1 MAFENLTDKLTKVFK
16 NLRSKGRLTEEDVK
30 VALKEVKLALL
41 EADVNY
47 KVVKNF
53 IKSVEERAV
62 GSEVLEGLNPGQAV
76 VKIVN
81 EELTKVLGD
90 ETVELKFEPGQ
101 ATTVIMLCGLNGA
114 GKTTTAAK
122 LAGQFIKKGKKPL
135 LVALDVYR
143 PAAIKQLQV
152 NGEKQGVDV
161 FSMGDNVNPVEIAKK
176 SLEYAAKNNENVV
189 IFDTAGRLQID
200 EELMQEL
207 INIKKNVTVHKT
219 ILVVDAMIGQDSVN
233 VAKDFNEKVGVD
245 GLILSKMDGDTRGGA
260 ALSIK
265 AVTGVPIL
273 YVGMGEKLTDLE
285 QFYPDRMAN
294 RILGMG
300 DVLTLIDKV
309 MAEKDEID
317 EEKEKDMMGRLKK
330 GKFDFNDYL
339 ESMNQMKKMGGLSS
353 MLGLMPNMGISKD
366 DLEGAVD
373 EKQLKQMEAIVLSM
387 TKKERSNPKIL
398 NPQRKH
404 RIAKGAGV
412 DISVVNRFIKQF
424 EQTQKLMKQMPGLM
438 GGKKRGPFGGF
449 GGFPKMPF

>member
-1 MAFENLTDKLTKVFK
+1 MAFENLTDKLTNVFK

-62 GSEVLEGLNPGQAV
+62 GTEVLEGLNPGQAV
-76 VKIVN
+76 IKIVN
-81 EELTKVLGD
+81 EELTNVLGS

-101 ATTVIMLCGLNGA
+101 ATTVIMLCGLQGA

-122 LAGQFIKKGKKPL
+122 LAGKFIQKGKKPL

-143 PAAIKQLQV
+143 PAAIKQLQI

-161 FSMGDNVNPVEIAKK
+161 FAIEGNNNPVEIARA

-189 IFDTAGRLQID
+189 IFDTAGRLHVD

-207 INIKKNVTVHKT
+207 VNIKKEVTVHKT

-233 VAKDFNEKVGVD
+233 VASDFNERIGID

-273 YVGMGEKLTDLE
+273 FVGMGEKLSDLE

-300 DVLTLIDKV
+300 DVLTLIDKIQ
-309 MAEKDEID
+309 AEAIDIDKD
-317 EEKEKDMMGRLKK
+317 KEKDMMGRLKK

-339 ESMNQMKKMGGLSS
+339 ESMKAMRSMGGLGGILK
-353 MLGLMPNMGISKD
+353 MLPGMGAKMGDFDSD
-366 DLEGAVD
+366 AG
-373 EKQLKQMEAIVLSM
+373 EKQLKQTEAIIFSM
-387 TKKERSNPKIL
+387 TPKERANPKLL
-398 NPQRKH
+398 NPTRKH

-412 DISVVNRFIKQF
+412 DIAVVNRFIKQF
-424 EQTQKLMKQMPGLM
+424 EQSQKMMKQMGGM
-438 GGKKRGPFGGF
+438 MGKKNPFGMLGGLGK
-449 GGFPKMPF
+449 GGFKF

>member
-1 MAFENLTDKLTKVFK
+1 MAFENLTDKLTNVFK

-62 GSEVLEGLNPGQAV
+62 GTEVLEGLNPGQAV
-76 VKIVN
+76 IKIVN
-81 EELTKVLGD
+81 EELTNVLGS

-101 ATTVIMLCGLNGA
+101 ATTVIMLCGLQGA

-122 LAGQFIKKGKKPL
+122 LAGKFIQKGKKPL

-143 PAAIKQLQV
+143 PAAIKQLQI

-161 FSMGDNVNPVEIAKK
+161 FAIEGNNNPVEIARA

-189 IFDTAGRLQID
+189 IFDTAGRLHVD

-207 INIKKNVTVHKT
+207 VNIKKEVTVHKT

-233 VAKDFNEKVGVD
+233 VASDFNERIGID

-273 YVGMGEKLTDLE
+273 FVGMGEKLSDLE

-300 DVLTLIDKV
+300 DVLTLIDKIQ
-309 MAEKDEID
+309 AEAIDIDKD
-317 EEKEKDMMGRLKK
+317 KEKDMMGRLKK

-353 MLGLMPNMGISKD
+353 MLGLMPNLGISKD
-366 DLEGAVD
+366 DLEGAID
-373 EKQLKQMEAIVLSM
+373 EKQMKQMEAIVLSM
-387 TKKERSNPKIL
+387 TKKERSNPKLL

-412 DISVVNRFIKQF
+412 DIAVVNRFIKQF
-424 EQTQKLMKQMPGLM
+424 EQTQKMMKQMPGLM
-438 GGKKRGPFGGF
+438 GGKKRGGFGGF
-449 GGFPKMPF
+449 GGFKMPF

>member
-16 NLRSKGRLTEEDVK
+16 NLRSKGRLTEDDVK
-30 VALKEVKLALL
+30 AALKEVKFALL
-41 EADVNY
+41 EADVNL
-47 KVVKNF
+47 KVVKGF
-53 IKSVEERAV
+53 IKSVEERAI

-81 EELTKVLGD
+81 EELTKVLGS
-90 ETVELKFEPGQ
+90 ETVEFQFEPGQ
-101 ATTVIMLCGLNGA
+101 ATTVIMLCGLQGA

-161 FSMGDNVNPVEIAKK
+161 FSMGDNVKPVEIAKA
-176 SLEYAAKNNENVV
+176 SLEYANKNNENVV
-189 IFDTAGRLQID
+189 IFDTAGRLHVD
-200 EELMQEL
+200 DALMQEL
-207 INIKKNVTVHKT
+207 VEIKENVKVNKT

-233 VAKDFNEKVGVD
+233 VAKDFNERIGID

-265 AVTGVPIL
+265 SVTGVPIL
-273 YVGMGEKLTDLE
+273 YVGMGEKLSDLE
-285 QFYPDRMAN
+285 QFYPDRMAQ

-309 MAEKDEID
+309 MLENDEID
-317 EEKEKDMMGRLKK
+317 KDKEKDMMNRMKK

-339 ESMNQMKKMGGLSS
+339 ESMAQMKKMGGLSS
-353 MLGLMPNMGISKD
+353 MLGLMPNLGISKD
-366 DLEGAVD
+366 ELENAVD
-373 EKQLKQMEAIVLSM
+373 DKQIKQMEAIVLSM
-387 TKKERSNPKIL
+387 TKKERSNPKLL

-424 EQTQKLMKQMPGLM
+424 EQTQKMMKQMPGLM
-438 GGKKRGPFGGF
+438 GGKKRHGF
-449 GGFPKMPF
+449 GGFKMPF